1 MQKGPA
7 ECLRPAA
14 GCRRQE
20 ADGVRSGMKIHFF
33 RERPRGGG
41 IGAAAAVVFCSA
53 GGLFFFFGKMIVEK
67 HKNKN

>member
-41 IGAAAAVVFCSA
+41 IGAAAAVVFSA
-53 GGLFFFFGKMIVEK
+53 AGVFFIMVGKMLVENQ
-67 HKNKN
+67 KNLN